1 MSLIIVISM
10 NKTTAHKKTPLPA
23 YQVKQ
28 FSTLITRLHQCC
40 QERAQIQSELFD
52 LPDAELRCLLLFG
65 EDRYL
70 TPKGIARKM
79 DVAKSR
85 VSKIVAQMI
94 KRGLI
99 QRTPDPE
106 DSRVVLLSL
115 TADGQDKWEKIN
127 EYIDH
132 HNTEILSRMD
142 PEERNGLLTYLGILE
157 RSLEQ
162 AKESLD

>member
-1 MSLIIVISM
+1 M
-10 NKTTAHKKTPLPA
+10 NKVVAQNKAELSA
-23 YQVKQ
+23 YQIKQ
-28 FSTLITRLHQCC
+28 FSTLITRLYQCC
-40 QERAQIQSELFD
+40 QERAHIQSELFD

-70 TPKGIARKM
+70 TPKGIAQKM
-79 DVAKSR
+79 NVAKSR

-115 TADGQDKWEKIN
+115 TPAGQAKWKITT
-127 EYIDH
+127 EFIDQ
-132 HNTEILSRMD
+132 HNAEILSLMNQD
-142 PEERNGLLTYLGILE
+142 ERKGLLTYLGILE

-162 AKESLD
+162 AKEYLR

>member
-1 MSLIIVISM
+1 M
-10 NKTTAHKKTPLPA
+10 NNMTAQKRAALPA

-28 FSTLITRLHQCC
+28 FSALITRLHQCC
-40 QERAQIQSELFD
+40 QERAQIQSELFE

-65 EDRYL
+65 EERYL
-70 TPKGIARKM
+70 TPKGIAQKM

-94 KRGLI
+94 NRGLI

-115 TADGQDKWEKIN
+115 TAAGQAKWKQVSAFME
-127 EYIDH
+127 D
-132 HNTEILSRMD
+132 HNTKILSLMD

-162 AKESLD
+162 AKESLR